1 MDDQKR
7 KKILVGGLALVILVF
22 LLRSKVDGWLR
33 GPILKLQREVAAAET
48 SAVTLEANE
57 IQLKVAQRNLE
68 DWKHISLPPDVDIA
82 QRLYREWVQALAE
95 ECGFSRIEVVPA
107 SKSTQKEYSTVAVEV
122 RRAETDLQGLTRFL
136 YLFDQADLLHRI
148 SALTIDS
155 PSPKG
160 NPRLTISFTAEGM
173 SADGAEDHQELLAR
187 TSLTTPIKETD
198 EVIVAATSDLFP
210 IAEPPEEFEPFLVR
224 IERELMRVVAITESG
239 WQVARAA
246 EGTQAAPHET
256 DAIIELF
263 PVAWDRR
270 ERTLDQYAAFLKA
283 SPFVI
288 PAPPKTYTPRITGV
302 SEKTIKPGEEVKF
315 TAKAD
320 GLDPEL
326 GAAQFALTD
335 AAEGMIIDAASGD
348 FLWKPIADMAPGDYT
363 ATVLLTQEKNTD
375 VKVDSKLKI
384 TIKQPNTPPSI
395 TLTESAIVVLGQ
407 EFTLTAAA
415 TDVDATDT
423 LKFSLGSGSPEGLA
437 IDPKTGQLK
446 WTPPKTFTPGKYD
459 VEVKVTDSNTEPKS
473 AAVKIAL
480 DVQDDFAA
488 LTLLSGIV
496 GKDGVLQAW
505 FRNKATGI
513 VSPLKVGSILTV
525 SEISADIV
533 SITDRFVTMKDA
545 EGLWKL
551 KLGDGLRQ
559 RQLIEPAEKPAIT
572 VMPVADETPTPATPP
587 ATPAA
592 AATAIQT
599 PDVQTP
605 AVQTPAVATPDVA
618 TPDAETPAPAT
629 PAVQSPAAETPTP
642 AAPAVEAP
650 APVTQ

>member
-7 KKILVGGLALVILVF
+7 TKILAGGLTLVILVF

-33 GPILKLQREVAAAET
+33 GPILALQREVAAAEK
-48 SAVTLEANE
+48 SAVTLAADE
-57 IQLKVAQRNLE
+57 IQLKVALRNLE
-68 DWKHISLPPDVDIA
+68 DWKLISLPPDVDIA

-107 SKSTQKEYSTVAVEV
+107 SKSTQKEFSTVAVEV
-122 RRAETDLQGLTRFL
+122 RRAETDLKGLTRFL
-136 YLFDQADLLHRI
+136 YLFDQADLMHRI

-173 SADGAEDHQELLAR
+173 SANGAEVHQELLAR
-187 TSLTTPIKETD
+187 TTLTTAIKET
-198 EVIVAATSDLFP
+198 EAVIAAETHDLFP
-210 IAEPPEEFEPFLVR
+210 ITEPPEEFEPFLVR
-224 IERELMRVVAITESG
+224 IERELMRVAGVTESG
-239 WQVARAA
+239 WQVARGA
-246 EGTQAAPHET
+246 EGTQAAPHAT

-270 ERTLDQYAAFLKA
+270 EKTQDQYAALVEA

-288 PAPPKTYTPRITGV
+288 PSPPKKYVPRITGV

-326 GAAQFALTD
+326 GAAQFALSD
-335 AAEGMIIDAASGD
+335 AAEGMIIDPASGE

-363 ATVLLTQEKNTD
+363 ATVLLTQEKATD

-384 TIKQPNTPPSI
+384 TIKQPNTTPMI

-407 EFTLTAAA
+407 EFTTTASA
-415 TDVDATDT
+415 TDADATDT
-423 LKFSLGSGSPEGLA
+423 LKFSLGSGSPEGLT
-437 IDPKTGQLK
+437 IDPMTGQLK

-459 VEVKVTDSNTEPKS
+459 VEVKVTDSAAEPKS

-480 DVQDDFAA
+480 DVKDDFAA

-496 GKDGVLQAW
+496 GKDGVLEAW
-505 FRNKATGI
+505 FRNKATGK
-513 VSPLKVGSILTV
+513 VNSLKAGEKLTV
-525 SEISADIV
+525 SEIAADIV
-533 SITDRFVTMKDA
+533 SITDRYVTMKDA

-551 KLGDGLRQ
+551 KVGNGLRQ
-559 RQLIEPAEKPAIT
+559 RQLIEPAEKPVTPVTPAAEAPA
-572 VMPVADETPTPATPP
+572 VDMPAAATPP
-587 ATPAA
+587 AV
-592 AATAIQT
+592 
-599 PDVQTP
+599 D
-605 AVQTPAVATPDVA
+605 
-618 TPDAETPAPAT
+618 TPAPAT
-629 PAVQSPAAETPTP
+629 P
-642 AAPAVEAP
+642 
-650 APVTQ
+650 